1 MPEIAH
7 EEEDEEKSRRGGRRG
22 RRRPARAAVWPDA
35 DCLAS
40 RASPLSQR
48 LAPGHAPRH
57 DLFPCFNARTALYRI
72 PVFFFASVVY

>member
-57 DLFPCFNARTALYRI
+57 DLLVQSLFQRSYGFISYSRHSPRAA
-72 PVFFFASVVY
+72 